1 MSKGVWEWLRA
12 ADDALAVL
20 REQRR
25 RFDEAYSE
33 HRALERRFDD
43 ALPDQLES
51 VLDGLLPEGVLNASC
66 VDAAAKQIGCQEL
79 VGFDPFGAITA
90 KKGELQREL
99 DELEQGEVWPLID
112 KELAQLE
119 AALEEQQEALR
130 PSKRFVR
137 RATHERLE
145 TLLDNGYGTEAY
157 DVAWWRMSYYSDWK
171 AGDEILEGY
180 PDHEEWGPWLEEYR
194 YHVNE
199 VARLEAEVEQ
209 LDERVAL
216 MRRVQRD
223 HFELSQRLLGVEAE
237 VGHYVRDTLKASLAR
252 SGPSAF
258 SGLAAGAEH
267 ELAAKR
273 WAGIGK
279 QLQYLQEL
287 RENQLEPFGE
297 GIARQIAKLE
307 RKSIK
312 YRRPKKAHT
321 RFSEDEFQRTFKDRR
336 PKYAKFWKSYE
347 RSFAA
352 IRDFERYEYGS
363 FEDRFLWWDLM
374 GEGRVRNRFSPEVEE
389 FYEEYPDYT
398 WETPWEDDYDDE
410 SYAAAAVV
418 EADGYEQELWDG
430 S

>member
-12 ADDALAVL
+12 ADDALDTL
-20 REQRR
+20 RQQRR
-25 RFDEAYSE
+25 RFDEALGE
-33 HRALERRFDD
+33 QRALERRFDD
-43 ALPDQLES
+43 ALPAQLES
-51 VLDGLLPEGVLNASC
+51 VLDGLLSAGVLEASC
-66 VDAAAKQIGCQEL
+66 VNAAAQQVGCREL
-79 VGFDPFGAITA
+79 VGFDPAAAVTERRA
-90 KKGELQREL
+90 ALQREL
-99 DELEQGEVWPLID
+99 DEIEQGEVWPQIAQ
-112 KELAQLE
+112 ELAQLE
-119 AALEEQQEALR
+119 AELAAQQEVLR
-130 PSKRFVR
+130 PSQRFVR
-137 RATHERLE
+137 RAEHERLE
-145 TLLDNGYGTEAY
+145 TLLDNGYGTESY
-157 DVAWWRMSYYSDWK
+157 DVPWWRMSYYSDWK

-180 PDHEEWGPWLEEYR
+180 PAHEEWGPWVEEYR
-194 YHVNE
+194 HHFNE
-199 VARLEAEVEQ
+199 VARLAGEVEQ

-216 MRRVQRD
+216 MKRVQRD

-237 VGHYVRDTLKASLAR
+237 VGHHVRDTLKASLAR
-252 SGPSAF
+252 GGPAVF
-258 SGLAAGAEH
+258 GAMAAGAEH

-297 GIARQIAKLE
+297 GINKQIAKLE

-321 RFSEDEFQRTFKDRR
+321 RFSADEFERTFKDRR
-336 PKYAKFWKSYE
+336 PKYEKFWKRYDAA
-347 RSFAA
+347 FAA

-363 FEDRFLWWDLM
+363 FEERFLWWDLM
-374 GEGRVRNRFSPEVEE
+374 GEGRVKNRFSPEVEE

-410 SYAAAAVV
+410 SYAAAAVA
-418 EADGYEQELWDG
+418 EADVYEQELWDG